1 MNLSFGLNKF
11 GLPGIPRVSGGEPKL
26 PFVEFDYSGY
36 SPRER
41 G

>member
-1 MNLSFGLNKF
+1 MNLIDKIVNQWYIS
-11 GLPGIPRVSGGEPKL
+11 IPRVSGGEPMSN
-26 PFVEFDYSGY
+26 FGGIAIIEY

>member
-1 MNLSFGLNKF
+1 MNLGTDRIIMFHVS
-11 GLPGIPRVSGGEPKL
+11 IPRVSGGEPKL
-26 PFVEFDYSGY
+26 MECAKFYYEY

>member
-1 MNLSFGLNKF
+1 MNLGHN
-11 GLPGIPRVSGGEPKL
+11 LPRQRQGSIPRVSGGEPIKAVL
-26 PFVEFDYSGY
+26 IALRLAY

>member
-1 MNLSFGLNKF
+1 MNLKLVGDLHDKF
-11 GLPGIPRVSGGEPKL
+11 CIPRVSGGEPKHS
-26 PFVEFDYSGY
+26 EFPNMLKVY

>member
-1 MNLSFGLNKF
+1 MNLEQLKKTLEYAS
-11 GLPGIPRVSGGEPKL
+11 IPRVSGGEPS
-26 PFVEFDYSGY
+26 SGSGILAVNKY

>member
-1 MNLSFGLNKF
+1 MNHNIKLMAQAAAS
-11 GLPGIPRVSGGEPKL
+11 IPRVSGGEPDPLLAVSL
-26 PFVEFDYSGY
+26 PSAY

>member
-1 MNLSFGLNKF
+1 MS
-11 GLPGIPRVSGGEPKL
+11 IPRVSGGEPGCK
-26 PFVEFDYSGY
+26 VWEYEEMGY

>member
-1 MNLSFGLNKF
+1 MNLCDLGQGGERRS
-11 GLPGIPRVSGGEPKL
+11 IPRVSGGEPMFNICFLSRKK
-26 PFVEFDYSGY
+26 Y